1 LLTLN
6 NEEFNLLCLLKHRLF
21 TPFEVIVNQI
31 YSGSFEKASIVV
43 DVLIERNMIEI
54 IYGRVTMTAV
64 GKEATKKEQIKR
76 KATIFMILEVAE

>member
-21 TPFEVIVNQI
+21 TPFEVIVNH
-31 YSGSFEKASIVV
+31 SGSFEKASIVV
-43 DVLIERNMIEI
+43 DVLIERNMVEI